1 MPQTQ
6 ISCPNCRQMIPAQVE
21 RLFDVTADPGAKQRL
36 LGGVSNVARCQ
47 FCGYQGQLATP
58 IVYHDADKQLLLT
71 YFPGELGLPVNE
83 QEKII
88 GPLIKQV
95 TERLPAEKRKAYLLQ
110 PQNHLTYQSL
120 VERILG
126 ADGVTPEMLKAQQER
141 VNLVQRLLQIT
152 TEDVRLEVIKQNR
165 SLLDEQFFAL
175 FSRLMESAL
184 AGGQQELAQM
194 MNALQAQLIE
204 NSDYGKALQSQV
216 AEMEAAAKSL
226 QEVGQ
231 SLTRE
236 KLLEIMLAAPNE
248 ARLRALVSMAR
259 PGMDYQ
265 FFQIF
270 SERIDTASGEEK
282 TRLAGLR
289 EKMLDF
295 TNAIDKQVEAQMK
308 QAENFINQLLQQDDI
323 AEATRANLPGFT
335 DAAMQ
340 VLNAMLREAN
350 TKQDKARMDKLQQ
363 IVGVLQE
370 ASAPPP
376 EVEFIE
382 TLLGAENDEDVLKM
396 LQENDEMVSQEFM
409 DTLMGLAMQM
419 ESQLQQAGGQISAE
433 EKATIERLQ
442 QVSRIALKYSMKRQ
456 MS

>member
-6 ISCPNCRQMIPAQVE
+6 ISCPNCRQMIPAQIE
-21 RLFDVTADPGAKQRL
+21 RLFDVSADPDAKQRL
-36 LGGVSNVARCQ
+36 LGGVSNTARCQ
-47 FCGYQGQLATP
+47 YCGYQGQLATP

-71 YFPGELGLPVNE
+71 YFPGELGLPLNE

-126 ADGVTPEMLKAQQER
+126 ADGITPEMLKAQQER
-141 VNLVQRLLQIT
+141 VNLIQRLLQIT
-152 TEDVRLEVIKQNR
+152 TGDVRLEIIKQNS

-175 FSRLMESAL
+175 FSRLMESAM
-184 AGGQQELAQM
+184 ASGQQELAQM
-194 MNALQAQLIE
+194 MNTLQNELVE
-204 NSDYGKALQSQV
+204 NSGYGRELKSQMI
-216 AEMEAAAKSL
+216 EMEAAAKSL

-236 KLLEIMLAAPNE
+236 KLLEIMLAAPNDT
-248 ARLRALVSMAR
+248 RLRALVSMAR

-265 FFQIF
+265 FFQIL
-270 SERIDTASGEEK
+270 SGQIDAAGSEEK
-282 TRLAGLR
+282 ARLEDLR
-289 EKMLDF
+289 GKMLDI
-295 TNAIDKQVEAQMK
+295 TNAIDKQVEAQVK
-308 QAENFINQLLQQDDI
+308 QAEDFINQLLQQEDI
-323 AEATRANLPGFT
+323 AEAVRANLPGFT

-340 VLNAMLREAN
+340 VLNAMLRDAN
-350 TKQDKARMDKLQQ
+350 TRQDKARMDKLQQ

-370 ASAPPP
+370 ASAPP
-376 EVEFIE
+376 EIEFIE
-382 TLLGAENDEDVLKM
+382 ALLGEETDEDVLKM
-396 LQENDEMVSQEFM
+396 LSENDDLVTQEFI
-409 DTLMGLAMQM
+409 DTLMGLATQM
-419 ESQLQQAGGQISAE
+419 ESQIQQAGGQIPAE

-442 QVSRIALKYSMKRQ
+442 QISRVALKYSMKKQ
-456 MS
+456 MG

>member
-1 MPQTQ
+1 
-6 ISCPNCRQMIPAQVE
+6 MIPAQIE
-21 RLFDVTADPGAKQRL
+21 RLFDVSADPGAKQRL
-36 LGGVSNVARCQ
+36 LGGVSNAARCQ

-71 YFPGELGLPVNE
+71 YFPGELGLPLNE

-126 ADGVTPEMLKAQQER
+126 ADGITPEMLKAQQDR

-152 TEDVRLEVIKQNR
+152 TEDVRLEVIKQN
-165 SLLDEQFFAL
+165 SHLLDEQFFAL

-184 AGGQQELAQM
+184 ASGQQDLAQM
-194 MNALQAQLIE
+194 MNTLQAELIE
-204 NSDYGKALQSQV
+204 NSAYGRELQSQV
-216 AEMEAAAKSL
+216 TEMEAAAKSL
-226 QEVGQ
+226 QEIGQ

-236 KLLEIMLAAPNE
+236 KLLELMLAAPNDT
-248 ARLRALVSMAR
+248 RLRALVGMAR

-265 FFQIF
+265 FFQIL
-270 SERIDTASGEEK
+270 SEQIDAASGAEK
-282 TRLAGLR
+282 SRLENLR
-289 EKMLDF
+289 GKMLDF
-295 TNAIDKQVEAQMK
+295 TNAVDKQVEAQMK
-308 QAENFINQLLQQDDI
+308 QAEGFINQLLQKDDI

-340 VLNAMLREAN
+340 VLNAMLREADA
-350 TKQDKARMDKLQQ
+350 KKDAVRMGKLQE
-363 IVGVLQE
+363 IVKVLQE
-370 ASAPPP
+370 ASAPP
-376 EVEFIE
+376 EIEFIE
-382 TLLGAENDEDVLKM
+382 ALLGAENDNEVMKM
-396 LQENDEMVSQEFM
+396 LQENDEIVSQAFM

-419 ESQLQQAGGQISAE
+419 ESQLQQAGGQVSAE
-433 EKATIERLQ
+433 ERATIERLQ
-442 QVSRIALKYSMKRQ
+442 QISRIALKYSMKKQ